1 MREEIKSHAKS
12 LGCLFVL
19 GYREIATIK
28 KDSCVLSASG
38 TAAMI
43 DLSDPSVNEEMAAML
58 AAVEDSSVSSPSSSS
73 SSSSSSSTS
82 SDETS
87 SDTSSSSSSS
97 VSDRRSADG
106 VLNSESRSVDFEANG
121 DVSLRR
127 LLGRK
132 ASTPAMPIGSAGAWR
147 GSTEDALLVGSH
159 QPAGSHVRACAVR
172 FSLIETILSFCD
184 HR

>member
-172 FSLIETILSFCD
+172 FSHIETILSFCD